1 LTILEEQRL
10 VYIQM
15 RNLGY
20 ERFEELGVFL
30 RNSDEVFEEF

>member
-1 LTILEEQRL
+1 L

-20 ERFEELGVFL
+20 EL
-30 RNSDEVFEEF
+30 